1 MVEASPA
8 MIVAAPP
15 EPPRIQRLPLKPR
28 AVEKAA
34 EMVEV
39 TPLKPRPKSAPPAAA
54 PTPEP
59 KPIPAPENTL
69 TEQATPKQVASVPRT
84 KPNLSTA
91 AQSTPVSVTQKTVK
105 EGCALLQMLETGK
118 DPIIKIAWPQIS
130 ADHAHLYRLLT
141 SCHGM
146 QTAMLADG
154 RRLNA
159 ADTDIERQRRRR
171 QRFYPLTRGPTD
183 RG

>member
-28 AVEKAA
+28 
-34 EMVEV
+34 
-39 TPLKPRPKSAPPAAA
+39 PKPAPPAAA
-54 PTPEP
+54 PTLEP
-59 KPIPAPENTL
+59 KPIPAPEKTL
-69 TEQATPKQVASVPRT
+69 TEQATPKHVASGPRT

-91 AQSTPVSVTQKTVK
+91 AQSTPVSVTRKTVK
-105 EGCALLQMLETGK
+105 EGCALLKMLETGK
-118 DPIIKIAWPQIS
+118 DPIIKIAWPQTS
-130 ADHAHLYRLLT
+130 ADRARLYRLLT

-159 ADTDIERQRRRR
+159 ADTDIERQRRRH
-171 QRFYPLTRGPTD
+171 QRFYPLTRGRTD

>member
-34 EMVEV
+34 EMFEV
-39 TPLKPRPKSAPPAAA
+39 TPLKPRPKPAPPAAA

-59 KPIPAPENTL
+59 KPIPAPKKTL
-69 TEQATPKQVASVPRT
+69 TEQAIPKQVASLPRT

-91 AQSTPVSVTQKTVK
+91 AQSTPVSVTRKTVK
-105 EGCALLQMLETGK
+105 EGCALLKMLETGK
-118 DPIIKIAWPQIS
+118 DPMIKIAWPQTS
-130 ADHAHLYRLLT
+130 ADRYAGEWQAPKRCRHRA
-141 SCHGM
+141 GP
-146 QTAMLADG
+146 
-154 RRLNA
+154 
-159 ADTDIERQRRRR
+159 DIERQRRRR
-171 QRFYPLTRGPTD
+171 QRFYPLTRGRTD